1 MSIEHRKNNPGNSHY
16 LGLSFQMAIFIL
28 LGVFAGMKLDEKTGA
43 RYIFTILF
51 SLLAVALSLYYII
64 HKETYKKKKDE

>member
-1 MSIEHRKNNPGNSHY
+1 M
-16 LGLSFQMAIFIL
+16 GLFIL
-28 LGVFAGMKLDEKTGA
+28 LGVFAGMKLDEKTGG

-51 SLLAVALSLYYII
+51 SLLAVVLSLYYII